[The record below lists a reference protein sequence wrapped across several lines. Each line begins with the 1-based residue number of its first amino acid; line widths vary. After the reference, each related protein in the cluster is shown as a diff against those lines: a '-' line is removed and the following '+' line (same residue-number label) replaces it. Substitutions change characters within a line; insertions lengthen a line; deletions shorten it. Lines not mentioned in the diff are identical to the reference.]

1 MEHKKFGRLDWEISQ
16 VGYGM
21 WGMAG
26 WSESD
31 DDTSNRSLDR
41 AVELGCNFFD
51 TAWGYGEG
59 KSEKILGGLINRHGG
74 KRLYTATKIP
84 PKIDE
89 WPPSK
94 SATLEDIYPSNH
106 IIEYT
111 EKSLSN
117 LDLETIDL
125 QQFHV
130 WEDSWAEQD
139 EWKKAVS
146 DLKQQGKV
154 QAFGISVNRWEPA
167 NCLKA
172 LDSGSIDSIQ
182 VIYNIFDQS
191 PEDELF
197 PYCQENDI
205 AVIARVPFDE
215 GSLTGGLSLNSKW
228 PNGDF
233 RNTYFGPEN
242 LPPTI
247 ERVEKLKALTK
258 NKISLP
264 ELALRFIA
272 SHQAVTTMIPGMRQ
286 MRNVEMNMSVSDGE
300 VLSEEWIDKLR
311 NHRWDRQPTSW
322 SC

>member
-1 MEHKKFGRLDWEISQ
+1 MKYKKFGKLDWNVSQ

-31 DDTSNRSLDR
+31 DKISNKSLDR
-41 AVELGCNFFD
+41 AIELGCNFFD
-51 TAWGYGEG
+51 TAWGYAEG
-59 KSEKILGGLINRHGG
+59 RSEQILAGLLKRHSG

-89 WPPSK
+89 WPPNK
-94 SATLEDIYPSNH
+94 SSTLKDIYPSNH
-106 IIEYT
+106 IVEYT
-111 EKSLSN
+111 EKSLKN
-117 LDLETIDL
+117 LGVETIDL

-130 WEDSWAEQD
+130 WEDSWAERD
-139 EWKKAVS
+139 EWKEMVLK
-146 DLKQQGKV
+146 LKQEGKV
-154 QAFGISVNRWEPA
+154 QSFGISVNRWEPA

-172 LDSGSIDSIQ
+172 LESGLIDSIQ

-191 PEDELF
+191 PEDVLF
-197 PYCQENDI
+197 PYCEKNDI

-215 GSLTGGLSLNSKW
+215 GSLTGKLSLESKW
-228 PNGDF
+228 DIGDF
-233 RNTYFGPEN
+233 RNIYFGLEN

-247 ERVEKLKALTK
+247 ERIEKLKELVQNEMPLA
-258 NKISLP
+258 

-272 SHQAVTTMIPGMRQ
+272 AHPAVTTMIPGMRQ
-286 MRNVEMNMSVSDGE
+286 LRNVEANMRIGDGQG
-300 VLSEEWIDKLR
+300 LSQEWIDKLR
-311 NHRWDRQPTSW
+311 DHRWDRLPTNW